1 MYVHCIYYMYEC
13 VLTLHASFAAVHIQ
27 QSVSILDT
35 ILFEELFEVSGL
47 FGEVSLLTLNLQF
60 PWN

>member
-1 MYVHCIYYMYEC
+1 MYMYYEC

-27 QSVSILDT
+27 QSVAVLDT

-47 FGEVSLLTLNLQF
+47 FGEVSLSTLNLQF